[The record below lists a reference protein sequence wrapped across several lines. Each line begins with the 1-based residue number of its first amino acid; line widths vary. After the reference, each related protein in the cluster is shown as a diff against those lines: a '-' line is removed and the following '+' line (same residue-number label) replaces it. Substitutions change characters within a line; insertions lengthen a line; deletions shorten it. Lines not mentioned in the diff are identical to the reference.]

1 MSLFTAALG
10 GAGRAAGEMADT
22 WIKQEAAEKSAMNLE
37 QLRAE
42 IETRKAR
49 LINELAIDRDARTRA
64 AQRADNEAEFARQLR
79 LEGGEPLVD
88 KYGRVMRGAGVR
100 MPEGPGEGV
109 DSTTVPEQFSAEER
123 AAIKRAQLGKD
134 AFHFGEWGTGDR
146 ATGEQRL
153 GEIGEARRA
162 MIEAQTR
169 AAEANV
175 PLREAQADAAGARA
189 AKARAD
195 ATRTSARADTS
206 LRDASQAVEVARR
219 ALKDAE
225 GTALELLLRN
235 NPNALAMTAEQRQDW
250 LLRNERV
257 RQAAEALRIAEDNR
271 RRILQQREGPAAL
284 PDGVTREE
292 AVAQARA
299 AIARGA
305 DRAAVVKRLESF
317 GIADH
322 GIR

>member
-1 MSLFTAALG
+1 MSLFTSALA

-22 WIKQEAAEKSAMNLE
+22 WIKREAAEKTAVNLE
-37 QLRAE
+37 QLRAD
-42 IETRKAR
+42 IEQRKAR
-49 LINELAIDRDARTRA
+49 LVNELAIDRDARTRA
-64 AQRADNEAEFARQLR
+64 AQRADRDAEFGRQLR
-79 LEGGEPLVD
+79 IEGGEPLAD
-88 KYGRVMRGAGVR
+88 KVERVLRGERVR

-109 DSTTVPEQFSAEER
+109 DSPTVPEQLSADEK
-123 AAIKRAQLGKD
+123 AAVKRAQLGKD
-134 AFHFGEWGTGDR
+134 AYHFGEWGVGDR

-162 MIEAQTR
+162 MVEAQAR

-175 PLREAQADAAGARA
+175 PLREAQADAAAARA
-189 AKARAD
+189 N
-195 ATRTSARADTS
+195 ATRTNTRADTS

-225 GTALELLLRN
+225 STALEVLLRN

-250 LLRNERV
+250 LMRNDRV
-257 RQAAEALRIAEDNR
+257 RQATEALRIAEDNR
-271 RRILQQREGPAAL
+271 RRLLQQREQNAPAAL
-284 PDGVTREE
+284 PEGVSRED
-292 AVAQARA
+292 AIAQARA

-317 GIADH
+317 GVSGH
-322 GIR
+322 GL